1 MQRVTRGHHPQGS
14 VLAGGNLQKAARA
27 KVTGVREDLPAG
39 LAGGALAPRR
49 PAPSQRS
56 RSALRALPRV
66 PGPSSL
72 RRPRR
77 LLRRARSRGPEPPRT
92 VSRESGLARRSR
104 HCSGLPGGAR
114 GACAAAYGSPE
125 GGVGGAAQVSR
136 GGGGGDD
143 DWDAARAGTMS
154 SL

>member
-1 MQRVTRGHHPQGS
+1 MSPGATSPKAQFS
-14 VLAGGNLQKAARA
+14 LENLQKAARA
-27 KVTGVREDLPAG
+27 KVTGVREDLLAG
-39 LAGGALAPRR
+39 LAGDALAPRR

-56 RSALRALPRV
+56 RSALRALPRL

-77 LLRRARSRGPEPPRT
+77 LLLRARSRGPGPPRT
-92 VSRESGLARRSR
+92 VSRESGVARRSR

-125 GGVGGAAQVSR
+125 GGGEVRLRFLRAA
-136 GGGGGDD
+136 
-143 DWDAARAGTMS
+143 AAAAASATGTR
-154 SL
+154 LALAP